1 MFGLRPALLFL
12 FALGSEALAHPVQQ
26 DPRATTT
33 IKNQFTVIKR
43 VIRKANVIVVPQ
55 PRTTTQT
62 ETAKSTITTDAA
74 PEAEV
79 ATSVVTSTQTQRNT
93 KTIAAAADFQYLR
106 SDNSLWVAKEL
117 KVRKNQ
123 EVSPAILPESL
134 HVQRMGST
142 KRVPSTIIKT
152 VNTTVPDPR
161 RTPAPK
167 TKTKMTTT
175 TEIITHTNYPPKV
188 TETTVETVSPIT
200 IVRETVTRQAAS
212 VSTEI
217 VTVETL
223 LPAPDFYEACGP
235 DAFVSGAN
243 GGNGIVLTP
252 NFSSLTL
259 GITGDAAEGAYNC
272 CVECMKRPECF
283 LSKTSGNGTYFHS
296 VSFRIGNICING
308 QALWSYY
315 YSYPNTAPINTY
327 SNGPCGEMEN
337 MGLQ

>member
-1 MFGLRPALLFL
+1 MSNETREYI
-12 FALGSEALAHPVQQ
+12 EALAVTS
-26 DPRATTT
+26 DILCTSRLGTV
-33 IKNQFTVIKR
+33 TVIKR
-43 VIRKANVIVVPQ
+43 VVRKANAIVVPQ
-55 PRTTTQT
+55 PRTTTQA
-62 ETAKSTITTDAA
+62 ETVKSTIATDAA
-74 PEAEV
+74 PEVEV

-93 KTIAAAADFQYLR
+93 KTIAAPAGFQYLR
-106 SDNSLWVAKEL
+106 SDDSLWVARKL

-134 HVQRMGST
+134 HVQRVDRT

-152 VNTTVPDPR
+152 VTTTAPGPR

-175 TEIITHTNYPPKV
+175 TEIFTHTNYPPKV

-200 IVRETVTRQAAS
+200 VVRDTVTRQAAF

-223 LPAPDFYEACGP
+223 LPAPDFYEACGL
-235 DAFVSGAN
+235 DAFVSGDN
-243 GGNGIVLTP
+243 GGNGIVLAP

-259 GITGDAAEGAYNC
+259 GITGDAAKGAYNC
-272 CVECMKRPECF
+272 CVECTKRPECF
-283 LSKTSGNGTYFHS
+283 LSKTSGDSTCFHS
-296 VSFRIGNICING
+296 LSFQTGNICING
-308 QALWSYY
+308 HALWFYY
-315 YSYPNTAPINTY
+315 YSYPNSAPVNTY
-327 SNGPCGEMEN
+327 SNGPCGKMEN